1 MNSTPPP
8 ANNQQLTTLPA
19 TPKPQT
25 SKEVIAANVQLLIE
39 QLEAGHSEGLTAY
52 LTAMGRF
59 HNYSFG
65 NILEIARQKPDA
77 TRVAGLYAW
86 NQLGRKVTKGQKG
99 IRILAP
105 MIGTRKKKDTEAS
118 SKDAAAVNKPVL
130 VGFRAVYVFDVSQTE
145 GAELPAFTERT
156 KGEVGEFRERLIDF
170 IDAQGIALE
179 FKESIAPALGMSYG
193 GRIAILP
200 GQEPAEE
207 FSTLVHEL
215 AHEMLHKAER
225 RTATTKTVRETEAEA
240 IAFVVSQTIGL
251 DAGRASAD
259 YIHLYHGN
267 AALLTES
274 LEVIQKTSALI
285 LSAIETRPKPQ
296 PKQDAPKQHRG
307 GGVVQ
312 TILDILRRPGV
323 APRPLPQD
331 RQRTV
336 HAACHRGHGRVRP
349 MGLPALSVA
358 HYGEQNGDAH
368 ARPGD
373 VFRAWLRRR
382 RAPEPLLLPQRLR
395 RRRAV
400 EPHIVR
406 HRLRAPCAAPPAARQ
421 LRQGVGPQPALAGL
435 RRSLRPAE
443 HSRG

>member
-1 MNSTPPP
+1 MNTITSSID
-8 ANNQQLTTLPA
+8 NVTTLPT

-25 SKEVIAANVQLLIE
+25 SREVIQANVDLLIQ

-86 NQLGRKVTKGQKG
+86 NQLGRKVMKGQKG

-105 MIGTRKKKDTEAS
+105 MIGTRKKKDTETTRS
-118 SKDAAAVNKPVL
+118 SDPAAVNKPVL

-145 GAELPAFTERT
+145 GAELPQFTERT
-156 KGEVGEFRERLIDF
+156 RGEVGEYNTRLQAF
-170 IDAQGIALE
+170 IEAQGIGLE

-225 RTATTKTVRETEAEA
+225 RTATTKVVRETEAEA

-274 LEVIQKTSALI
+274 LEVIQRTSALI
-285 LSAIETRPKPQ
+285 LSAIETEQVEAEEATSEEPKPTTTDG
-296 PKQDAPKQHRG
+296 PSAELAK
-307 GGVVQ
+307 
-312 TILDILRRPGV
+312 V
-323 APRPLPQD
+323 A
-331 RQRTV
+331 
-336 HAACHRGHGRVRP
+336 
-349 MGLPALSVA
+349 
-358 HYGEQNGDAH
+358 
-368 ARPGD
+368 
-373 VFRAWLRRR
+373 
-382 RAPEPLLLPQRLR
+382 
-395 RRRAV
+395 
-400 EPHIVR
+400 
-406 HRLRAPCAAPPAARQ
+406 
-421 LRQGVGPQPALAGL
+421 
-435 RRSLRPAE
+435 
-443 HSRG
+443 